1 MSKDENKTN
10 KADEDLEILKGLKPT
25 DERISETYTRIER
38 NNLGKPQPSIKF
50 KISQSWKLNL

>member
-10 KADEDLEILKGLKPT
+10 KADKDLEILKGLKPI

-38 NNLGKPQPSIKF
+38 KNLGKPQTSIKF
-50 KISQSWKLNL
+50 KISQIWKLNL

>member
-10 KADEDLEILKGLKPT
+10 KADKDLEILKGLKPI

-38 NNLGKPQPSIKF
+38 KNLGKPQTSIKF
-50 KISQSWKLNL
+50 KISQI

>member
-10 KADEDLEILKGLKPT
+10 KADKDLEILKGLKPI

-38 NNLGKPQPSIKF
+38 KKLGKPQTSIKF
-50 KISQSWKLNL
+50 KIFQIWKLNL